1 MFDRF
6 NRNLNYLRISVTD
19 RCNLRCTYCMPEE
32 GIKLF
37 RHDDVLSFDEIAQF
51 TDLAVS
57 KGVTKVRIT
66 GGEPLVRK
74 GIANLIRLLSEIKG
88 IGDLSMTTN
97 GTLLKMFAQELK
109 DSGLHRVNISLDT
122 IDPGKFRSITRS
134 GNLNDVFEGIDAAKK
149 AGLLPVK
156 INCVIKKSKEEE
168 EAKAVTRFCN
178 ENELEIR
185 YIHQMDLVR
194 GHFSVVDG
202 GTGGDCSLCN
212 RLRLTSNGK
221 LKPCLFS
228 NIEFDIRKLG
238 NEKALMLAAE
248 LKAWNAAQ
256 EMKQMHFIISEAKNY
271 GETDTYR

>member
-6 NRNLNYLRISVTD
+6 SRNLNYLRISVTD

-37 RHDDVLSFDEIAQF
+37 RHEDVLSFDEIAMF

-97 GTLLKMFAQELK
+97 GTLLKMYAQELK

-156 INCVIKKSKEEE
+156 INCVIKKSKEED

-178 ENELEIR
+178 DNELEIR

-228 NIEFDIRKLG
+228 NIELDIRELG
-238 NEKALMLAAE
+238 YEKALRQAVE
-248 LKAWNAAQ
+248 LKPECGSRN
-256 EMKQMHFIISEAKNY
+256 
-271 GETDTYR
+271 ETDAFYNIGG